1 MPIYNRY
8 GGCKAALFICLVVL
22 LLDNWVTL
30 VFLDI
35 FYFILFYLDFK
46 MWWKSDSRQQ
56 LIAFFFF
63 SLSNE
68 ASEKYSGIFFLNFTI
83 FFNEDKDWELRLR

>member
-1 MPIYNRY
+1 
-8 GGCKAALFICLVVL
+8 
-22 LLDNWVTL
+22 
-30 VFLDI
+30 
-35 FYFILFYLDFK
+35 